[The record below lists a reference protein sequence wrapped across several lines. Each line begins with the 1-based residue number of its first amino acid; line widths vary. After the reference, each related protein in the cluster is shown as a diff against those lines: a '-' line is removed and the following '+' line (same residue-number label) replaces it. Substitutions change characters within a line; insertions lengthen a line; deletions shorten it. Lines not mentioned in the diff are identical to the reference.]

1 MTDPKSHVEETLD
14 PADWNAFR
22 ALAHRMVDD
31 SLDHLATLRDRAP
44 WQPMPPAVRAALTG
58 EAVPRAPQSAE
69 HAYEEF
75 LTNVLPYTNGNRH
88 PRFWG
93 WIQGNGTPLGMMADM
108 LAAGMNPHCAG
119 LDQSSKLVELQVIS
133 WLAQL
138 MGFPN
143 AASGVLVT
151 GGTMANVLGLAVAR
165 HARAGF
171 NVRELG
177 MQGTS
182 DRLTVYASSEVHSW
196 AQKAVELF
204 GMGNASLRR
213 VPVDSGF
220 RIRVDALRDAIAAD
234 RLAGARPICVIGTA
248 GTVNSGATDDLDA
261 LADLCAAEKLW
272 FHVDGAFGALA
283 RLVPAL
289 APPLKGIERADSL
302 AFDLHKWMYLPYEI
316 ACVLMRDRV
325 AHEAAF
331 SVTPSYLT
339 DEGRGVIAGGLP
351 FADRGGVELTR
362 NFKALKVWLSLKAEG
377 VDKFARLIEQNV
389 EQARR
394 FAERIVEVR
403 HVVLSAPVSLNIVC
417 FRVAPPAMS
426 LEHQDALNKELLL
439 RIQETGLA
447 IPSGSKIGDRYV
459 IRVACSNHR
468 SRWGGF
474 RDAGGGDRAAA
485 GRAARVGCRDSAT
498 WVRHNHPRSGANSV
512 QQTPRHVAQHREPA
526 ARGA

>member
-1 MTDPKSHVEETLD
+1 MTEPHLESESLD
-14 PADWNAFR
+14 PRDWQSFR

-31 SLDHLATLRDRAP
+31 SLDYLQSLGEHPP
-44 WQPMPPAVRAALTG
+44 WQPMPGDVRAALTS
-58 EAVPRAPQSAE
+58 EPLPRAPQTAE
-69 HAYEEF
+69 RAYDDF
-75 LTNVLPYTNGNRH
+75 LKNVLPYTNGNRH

-119 LDQSSKLVELQVIS
+119 LDQSSKLVELQVIA
-133 WLAQL
+133 WLAEL
-138 MGFPN
+138 MGFPKD
-143 AASGVLVT
+143 ASGVLVS

-165 HARAGF
+165 QAKAGF

-177 MQGTS
+177 MQGTGE
-182 DRLTVYASSEVHSW
+182 RLTVYASGEVHSW

-204 GMGNASLRR
+204 GMGNSSLRR
-213 VPVDSGF
+213 VPVDADF
-220 RIRVDALRDAIAAD
+220 RIRIDALRDMIAAD
-234 RLAGARPICVIGTA
+234 RLAGCRPICVIGTT

-261 LADLCAAEKLW
+261 LADLCAQEHLW

-289 APPLKGIERADSL
+289 APALKGMERADSL

-316 ACVLMRDRV
+316 ACVLVRDRAV
-325 AHEAAF
+325 HEATF

-351 FADRGGVELTR
+351 FADRGVELTR

-377 VDKFARLIEQNV
+377 VDKFARVIAQNV

-394 FAERIVEVR
+394 FGERIVNVPN
-403 HVVLSAPVSLNIVC
+403 VVLSAPVSLNIVC
-417 FRVAPPAMS
+417 FRVAPPS
-426 LEHQDALNKELLL
+426 LSPEQQDSLNKELLL

-447 IPSGSKIGDRYV
+447 IPSGSRIAGRYV

-468 SRWGGF
+468 SVWEDF
-474 RDAGGGDRAAA
+474 EALAA
-485 GRAARVGCRDSAT
+485 GIEKLAIGL
-498 WVRHNHPRSGANSV
+498 GA
-512 QQTPRHVAQHREPA
+512 
-526 ARGA
+526 

>member
-1 MTDPKSHVEETLD
+1 MIEESLD
-14 PADWNAFR
+14 PTDWESFR
-22 ALAHRMVDD
+22 TLAHRMVDD
-31 SLDHLATLRDRAP
+31 SLDFLKTLGDRRP
-44 WQPMPPAVRAALTG
+44 WEPMPKDVRNAITSEPL
-58 EAVPRAPQSAE
+58 PRQPQSAE
-69 HAYEEF
+69 RAYDDF
-75 LTNVLPYTNGNRH
+75 VTNVLPFTNGNRH

-119 LDQSSKLVELQVIS
+119 LDQAPKLVELQVIA
-133 WLAQL
+133 WLAEL
-138 MGFPN
+138 MGFPRDS
-143 AASGVLVT
+143 SGVLVS

-177 MQGTS
+177 MHGAEE
-182 DRLTVYASSEVHSW
+182 RLTVYASNEVHSW

-213 VPVDSGF
+213 VPVDGEF
-220 RIRVDALRDAIAAD
+220 RVRIDALRDMIAAD

-261 LADLCAAEKLW
+261 LADLCAAENLW

-289 APPLKGIERADSL
+289 APALKGIERADSL

-316 ACVLMRDRV
+316 ACVLVRDRAV
-325 AHEAAF
+325 HEATF
-331 SVTPSYLT
+331 SVTPSYLI

-351 FADRGGVELTR
+351 FADRGIELTR
-362 NFKALKVWLSLKAEG
+362 GFKALKVWLSLKAEG
-377 VDKFARLIEQNV
+377 VDKFARVIAQNV

-394 FAERIVEVR
+394 FAERIVKVPN
-403 HVVLSAPVSLNIVC
+403 VVLSAPVSLNVVC
-417 FRVAPPAMS
+417 FRVAPPALS
-426 LEHQDALNKELLL
+426 PEQQDALNKELLL

-447 IPSGSKIGDRYV
+447 IPSGSRIAGRYV
-459 IRVACSNHR
+459 LRVACSNHR
-468 SRWGGF
+468 SVWADFEALAEGIERL
-474 RDAGGGDRAAA
+474 
-485 GRAARVGCRDSAT
+485 
-498 WVRHNHPRSGANSV
+498 GAEIERTMSSS
-512 QQTPRHVAQHREPA
+512 
-526 ARGA
+526 

>member
-1 MTDPKSHVEETLD
+1 MPAPASHPEETLD
-14 PADWNAFR
+14 PADWDAFR
-22 ALAHRMVDD
+22 TLAHRMVDD
-31 SLDHLATLRDRAP
+31 SLDHLKTLGARAP
-44 WQPMPPAVRAALTG
+44 WTPMPANVRTALTG
-58 EAVPRAPQSAE
+58 EPVPRAPQSAE
-69 HAYEEF
+69 RAYQEF
-75 LTNVLPYTNGNRH
+75 LTNVLPFTNGNRH

-133 WLAQL
+133 WLAEL
-138 MGFPN
+138 MGFP
-143 AASGVLVT
+143 AEASGLLVS

-177 MQGTS
+177 MQGT
-182 DRLTVYASSEVHSW
+182 DERLTVYASNEVHSW

-213 VPVDSGF
+213 VPVDSDF
-220 RIRVDALRDAIAAD
+220 RIRIDALRDMIAAD
-234 RLAGARPICVIGTA
+234 MHAGCRPICVIGTA

-261 LADLCAAEKLW
+261 LADLCAEQELW
-272 FHVDGAFGALA
+272 FHIDGAFGALA
-283 RLVPAL
+283 RLVPSL
-289 APPLKGIERADSL
+289 APALKGIERADSL

-316 ACVLMRDRV
+316 ACVLVRDR
-325 AHEAAF
+325 AIHEAAF

-351 FADRGGVELTR
+351 FADRGVELTR

-377 VDKFARLIEQNV
+377 VDKFARVIEQNV

-394 FAERIVEVR
+394 FAERIVKVPNM
-403 HVVLSAPVSLNIVC
+403 VLCAPVSLNVVC
-417 FRVAPPAMS
+417 FRVAPES
-426 LEHQDALNKELLL
+426 LSAEQQDALNKELLL

-447 IPSGSKIGDRYV
+447 IPSGSKIAGRYV

-468 SRWGGF
+468 STWADFEALAAGIEALVT
-474 RDAGGGDRAAA
+474 AGGLTR
-485 GRAARVGCRDSAT
+485 
-498 WVRHNHPRSGANSV
+498 
-512 QQTPRHVAQHREPA
+512 
-526 ARGA
+526 

>member
-1 MTDPKSHVEETLD
+1 MTEESLD
-14 PADWNAFR
+14 PADWSAFR

-31 SLDHLATLRDRAP
+31 SLDFLQTLGDRAP
-44 WQPMPPAVRAALTG
+44 WQPMPATVRNAISFEAL
-58 EAVPRAPQSAE
+58 PRAPQSAE
-69 HAYEEF
+69 RAYDDF
-75 LTNVLPYTNGNRH
+75 VTNVLPFANGNRH

-119 LDQSSKLVELQVIS
+119 LDQAPKLVELQVIA
-133 WLAQL
+133 WLAEL
-138 MGFPN
+138 MGFPRDS
-143 AASGVLVT
+143 SGVLVS

-177 MQGTS
+177 MLGAEE
-182 DRLTVYASSEVHSW
+182 RLTVYASNEVHSW

-213 VPVDSGF
+213 VPVDGEF
-220 RIRVDALRDAIAAD
+220 RVRIDALRDMIAAD
-234 RLAGARPICVIGTA
+234 RLAGVRPICVIGTA

-261 LADLCAAEKLW
+261 LADLCAAENLW

-289 APPLKGIERADSL
+289 APALKGIERADSL

-316 ACVLMRDRV
+316 ACVLVRDR
-325 AHEAAF
+325 AMHEATF

-351 FADRGGVELTR
+351 FADRGVELTR

-377 VDKFARLIEQNV
+377 VDKFARVIEQNV

-394 FAERIVEVR
+394 FAARIVKVPD
-403 HVVLSAPVSLNIVC
+403 VVLSAPVSLNIVC
-417 FRVAPPAMS
+417 FRVAPPSMS
-426 LEHQDALNKELLL
+426 PEQQDALNKELLL
-439 RIQETGLA
+439 RIQETGLG
-447 IPSGSKIGDRYV
+447 IPSGSRIAGRYV
-459 IRVACSNHR
+459 LRVACSNHR
-468 SRWGGF
+468 SVWADFEALAEGIEKL
-474 RDAGGGDRAAA
+474 
-485 GRAARVGCRDSAT
+485 
-498 WVRHNHPRSGANSV
+498 GAELERTMSSS
-512 QQTPRHVAQHREPA
+512 
-526 ARGA
+526 